1 MCRDFMS
8 TDTIVGKKSIRIETW
23 VWVAFL
29 ATIFVQ
35 LVGTL
40 FYFVW
45 LNDASMVQ
53 PVYALTKTLMLLAP
67 LVLVLYL
74 KLPIGPIRFRKNLG
88 ASIAWGIISGCVIA
102 GPIFLVYSVF
112 QETWLPFAD
121 NIRNKIADVGIA
133 KTYLIA
139 ALGISLGHSLFEE
152 YFWRWYVVRGLA
164 VRFSATVAIV
174 LGGLLFA
181 MHHYILLS
189 QFFGVGLTILFG
201 TFVGIG
207 GVMWSLI
214 YRRTESLLAP
224 WISHAIVDG
233 TLFYIGFLLVSR

>member
-1 MCRDFMS
+1 MS
-8 TDTIVGKKSIRIETW
+8 TDTVVGIKNARIETW
-23 VWVAFL
+23 IWIAFL
-29 ATIFVQ
+29 TTIFVQ

-40 FYFVW
+40 FYFVV
-45 LNDASMVQ
+45 LNDASIVQ
-53 PVYALTKTLMLLAP
+53 PVYVLTKILMLLAP
-67 LVLVLYL
+67 LVLVLSL

-88 ASIAWGIISGCVIA
+88 ASIAWGIISGCVI
-102 GPIFLVYSVF
+102 GSLIFLIYFAF

-133 KTYLIA
+133 KTYVLA
-139 ALGISLGHSLFEE
+139 ALGISLVHSLFEE
-152 YFWRWYVVRGLA
+152 YFWRWYTVRGLA
-164 VRFSATVAIV
+164 VRFSPTAAIV

-189 QFFGVGLTILFG
+189 QFFGIGLTMLFG

-214 YRRTESLLAP
+214 YRRTDSLLAP

-233 TLFYIGFLLVSR
+233 TLFYIGFLIVSR